1 VRSPNAPLSGL
12 LGEQALQNFNK
23 INAFVLV
30 YQSQGKDTE
39 ADPLYKQCL
48 EIWEKVFGSDHPNV
62 AQSLNNLADLY
73 RIQGKYTE
81 AEPLYNQAL
90 DIFKRALGPDHPYV
104 AIVCENIEKCLKE
117 LGKEDE
123 AVVYEEC

>member
-1 VRSPNAPLSGL
+1 VRSPNAPLNGL

-23 INAFVLV
+23 INVFVLV
-30 YQSQGKDTE
+30 YQS
-39 ADPLYKQCL
+39 
-48 EIWEKVFGSDHPNV
+48 
-62 AQSLNNLADLY
+62 
-73 RIQGKYTE
+73 QGKYTE